1 MQIFNLSFDFAVQ
14 RIPTIP
20 GTTAMM
26 MQSEPKDSGFLHS
39 VVGQVTIILIV
50 IVVVILLAWML

>member
-1 MQIFNLSFDFAVQ
+1 M
-14 RIPTIP
+14 IP

-26 MQSEPKDSGFLHS
+26 MQSEPKDSGFLHG

>member
-1 MQIFNLSFDFAVQ
+1 M
-14 RIPTIP
+14 IP

-26 MQSEPKDSGFLHS
+26 MQSEPKVSGFLHS
-39 VVGQVTIILIV
+39 VVGQIAIILIV

>member
-1 MQIFNLSFDFAVQ
+1 MIH
-14 RIPTIP
+14 

-26 MQSEPKDSGFLHS
+26 MQSEPKGRRFLHS
-39 VVGQVTIILIV
+39 VVGQIAIILIV